1 LRRWRR
7 DIGWL
12 RRLRHI
18 GLRHDDDNLR
28 LLLGCRCRAEKRAQD
43 GLLALFPERRAEQIE
58 L

>member
-1 LRRWRR
+1 MPFCRRRR
-7 DIGWL
+7 RVSG
-12 RRLRHI
+12 LRHI

-28 LLLGCRCRAEKRAQD
+28 LGLGCRGSAEKRAQD